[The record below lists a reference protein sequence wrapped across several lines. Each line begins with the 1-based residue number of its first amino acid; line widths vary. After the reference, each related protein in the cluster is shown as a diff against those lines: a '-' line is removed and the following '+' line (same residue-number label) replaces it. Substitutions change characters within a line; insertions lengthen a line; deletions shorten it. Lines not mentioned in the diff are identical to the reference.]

1 MATDQHDPTGAK
13 ATGAKATGAN
23 ANGVNDVI
31 LDHDYDGI
39 QEYDN
44 PMPRWWLMLF
54 YGGIIFA
61 AVYIPWYLFGG
72 GPLAA
77 EELAM
82 EITEAQ
88 AALPAA
94 APEPETPA
102 EDPYASLVGD
112 AGRIAKGKVV
122 YDARCVACHG
132 PDGGGLVGP
141 NLTDRAW
148 KHGGKPADLVKVIKR
163 GVPGTAMVAWNK
175 QLSEDEIVDVSIFIK
190 SLKGTTPANPKASEG
205 VESND

>member
-1 MATDQHDPTGAK
+1 MSAGKPDRG
-13 ATGAKATGAN
+13 
-23 ANGVNDVI
+23 GVDDVI

-44 PMPRWWLMLF
+44 PLPRWWLMVF

-82 EITEAQ
+82 EIAAAQ
-88 AALPAA
+88 AARPQP
-94 APEPETPA
+94 APEPVSDTPA
-102 EDPYASLVGD
+102 VDPYAGMLGD
-112 AGRIAKGKVV
+112 ATREANGKTTFA
-122 YDARCVACHG
+122 ARCTACHG

-141 NLTDRAW
+141 NLTDSAW
-148 KHGGKPADLVKVIKR
+148 KHGGRVTDLVKVITR
-163 GVPGTAMVAWNK
+163 GLPGTAMVAWNQ
-175 QLSEDEIVDVSIFIK
+175 QLSADEIVDVAIYIK
-190 SLKGTTPANPKASEG
+190 SLKGTSPANPKAPEG
-205 VESND
+205 IESND